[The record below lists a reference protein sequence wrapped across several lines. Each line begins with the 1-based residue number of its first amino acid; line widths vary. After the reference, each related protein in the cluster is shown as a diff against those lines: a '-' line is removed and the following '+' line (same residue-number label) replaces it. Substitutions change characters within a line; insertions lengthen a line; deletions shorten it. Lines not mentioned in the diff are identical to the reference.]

1 MIRVAVI
8 GGIGSGKTFVA
19 NLFKCPVFNADN
31 EVKIIYKTNKACFNK
46 LKKILPSYIKSF
58 PIKKKE
64 LAEAISKDKKNLK
77 KISYIVHPLVRQKMN
92 LFLKKNKK
100 QKIVL
105 LDIPLL
111 IENKLNKKGDILIF
125 IKSKKSK
132 ILHRLKKRPNFNLE
146 FLKNLQKN
154 QTMLSKKIKLANYIV
169 HNNYPTNI
177 MKKKINLLKKRI
189 LYERNSTRY

>member
-1 MIRVAVI
+1 MIRAAVI
-8 GGIGSGKTFVA
+8 GGIGSGKTFVSK
-19 NLFKCPVFNADN
+19 LFKCPVFNADD

-58 PIKKKE
+58 PIKKRE
-64 LAEAISKDKKNLK
+64 LVEAISKDKKNLN

-111 IENKLNKKGDILIF
+111 IENNLNKKGDILIF

-146 FLKNLQKN
+146 FLKNLQEN
-154 QTMLSKKIKLANYIV
+154 QIMLSKKIKLANYIV
-169 HNNYPTNI
+169 HNNYPAII

-189 LYERNSTRY
+189 LYERNST

>member
-1 MIRVAVI
+1 MIRAAVI
-8 GGIGSGKTFVA
+8 GSIGSGKTFVSK
-19 NLFKCPVFNADN
+19 LFKCPVFNADD

-46 LKKILPSYIKSF
+46 LKKTLPSYIKSF

-64 LAEAISKDKKNLK
+64 LVEAISKDKKNLK
-77 KISYIVHPLVRQKMN
+77 KISYIVHPLVRQKLN

-132 ILHRLKKRPNFNLE
+132 ILNRLKKRPHFNLD
-146 FLKNLQKN
+146 FLKNLQEN
-154 QTMLSKKIKLANYIV
+154 QIKLSKKIKLSNYIV
-169 HNNYPTNI
+169 HNNYPVNI
-177 MKKKINLLKKRI
+177 MKIKINLLKKRI
-189 LYERNSTRY
+189 LYERNST

>member
-1 MIRVAVI
+1 MIRAAVI
-8 GGIGSGKTFVA
+8 GGIGSGKTFVSK
-19 NLFKCPVFNADN
+19 LFKCPVFNADD

-58 PIKKKE
+58 PIKKRE
-64 LAEAISKDKKNLK
+64 LVEAISKDKKNLN

-111 IENKLNKKGDILIF
+111 IENNLNKKDDILIF

-146 FLKNLQKN
+146 FLKNLQEN
-154 QTMLSKKIKLANYIV
+154 QIMLSKKIKLANYIV
-169 HNNYPTNI
+169 HNNYPAII

-189 LYERNSTRY
+189 LYERNST

>member
-1 MIRVAVI
+1 MIRAAVI
-8 GGIGSGKTFVA
+8 GSIGSGKTFVA
-19 NLFKCPVFNADN
+19 KLFKCPVFNADD

-46 LKKILPSYIKSF
+46 LKKILPTYIKSF

-64 LAEAISKDKKNLK
+64 LLEAINKDKKNLK
-77 KISYIVHPLVRQKMN
+77 KISHVVHPLVRKKMN

-132 ILHRLKKRPNFNLE
+132 ILNRLKKRPNFNLK
-146 FLKNLQKN
+146 FLKNLQEN
-154 QTMLSKKIKLANYIV
+154 QLKLSKKIKLSHYIV
-169 HNNYPTNI
+169 HNNYSGNI
-177 MKKKINLLKKRI
+177 MKKKINLLKKKI
-189 LYERNSTRY
+189 LYERNST

>member
-1 MIRVAVI
+1 MIRAAVI
-8 GGIGSGKTFVA
+8 GSIGSGKTFVA
-19 NLFKCPVFNADN
+19 KLFKCPVFSADH
-31 EVKIIYKTNKACFNK
+31 EVKIIYKTSKACFNK
-46 LKKILPSYIKSF
+46 LKKILPIYIKSF

-64 LAEAISKDKKNLK
+64 LVEAISKDKKNLK
-77 KISYIVHPLVRQKMN
+77 KISSIVHPLVGKKMN
-92 LFLKKNKK
+92 LFLKKNKN

-146 FLKNLQKN
+146 FLKNLQEN
-154 QTMLSKKIKLANYIV
+154 QTKLSKKIKLANYIV
-169 HNNYPTNI
+169 HNNYSANI
-177 MKKKINLLKKRI
+177 MKKKIKLLKKKI
-189 LYERNSTRY
+189 LDERNRT

>member
-1 MIRVAVI
+1 MIRAAVI

-19 NLFKCPVFNADN
+19 KLFKCPVFNADD

-58 PIKKKE
+58 PIKKRE
-64 LAEAISKDKKNLK
+64 LIEAISKDKKNLN

-111 IENKLNKKGDILIF
+111 IENNLNKKGDILIF

-132 ILHRLKKRPNFNLE
+132 ILNRLKKRPNSNLE
-146 FLKNLQKN
+146 FLKNLQEN
-154 QTMLSKKIKLANYIV
+154 QIMLSKKIKLANYIV
-169 HNNYPTNI
+169 HNNYPAII

-189 LYERNSTRY
+189 LYERNST

>member
-1 MIRVAVI
+1 MIRAAVI
-8 GGIGSGKTFVA
+8 GSIGSGKTFVA
-19 NLFKCPVFNADN
+19 KLFKCPVFNADD
-31 EVKIIYKTNKACFNK
+31 EVKIIYKTNKSCFNK

-64 LAEAISKDKKNLK
+64 LVEAISKDKRNLK

-92 LFLKKNKK
+92 LFLKKNRK

-125 IKSKKSK
+125 IKSKKRK
-132 ILHRLKKRPNFNLE
+132 IFNRLKKRPNFNLK
-146 FLKNLQKN
+146 FLKNLQEN
-154 QTMLSKKIKLANYIV
+154 QTKLSKKIKLADYIV
-169 HNNYPTNI
+169 NNNYPANI
-177 MKKKINLLKKRI
+177 MKKKINVLKKRI
-189 LYERNSTRY
+189 LYERNST

>member
-1 MIRVAVI
+1 MIRAAVI

-19 NLFKCPVFNADN
+19 NFFKCPVFNADD
-31 EVKIIYKTNKACFNK
+31 EVKKIYKTNKACFNK
-46 LKKILPSYIKSF
+46 LKKILPTYIKSF

-64 LAEAISKDKKNLK
+64 LVEAISKDKKNLK

>member
-64 LAEAISKDKKNLK
+64 LAEAISKDKKNLN

>member
-1 MIRVAVI
+1 MIRAAVI
-8 GGIGSGKTFVA
+8 GNIGSGKTFVA
-19 NLFKCPVFNADN
+19 KLFKCPVFNADN
-31 EVKIIYKTNKACFNK
+31 EVKIIYRTNKVCFYK
-46 LKKILPSYIKSF
+46 LKKLLPNYIKSF

-64 LAEAISKDKKNLK
+64 LIEAISKDKKNLK

-105 LDIPLL
+105 LDIPLI

-132 ILHRLKKRPNFNLE
+132 ILNRLKKRPNFNLKL
-146 FLKNLQKN
+146 LKNLQEN
-154 QTMLSKKIKLANYIV
+154 QTKLSKKIKLSDYIV
-169 HNNYPTNI
+169 HNNYPANI

-189 LYERNSTRY
+189 LYERNST

>member
-1 MIRVAVI
+1 MIRAAVI

-19 NLFKCPVFNADN
+19 KLFKCPVFNADN
-31 EVKIIYKTNKACFNK
+31 EVKLIYKTNKACFYK
-46 LKKILPSYIKSF
+46 LNKILPSYIKSF

-64 LAEAISKDKKNLK
+64 LVEAISKDKKNLK
-77 KISYIVHPLVRQKMN
+77 KISYIVHPLVRQKLN

-111 IENKLNKKGDILIF
+111 IENKLNKRGDILIF

-132 ILHRLKKRPNFNLE
+132 ILRRLKKRPHFNLE

-154 QTMLSKKIKLANYIV
+154 QAKLSKKIKIANYIV
-169 HNNYPTNI
+169 NNNYPANI

-189 LYERNSTRY
+189 LYERNST

>member
-1 MIRVAVI
+1 MIRAAVI
-8 GGIGSGKTFVA
+8 GGMGSGKTFVA
-19 NLFKCPVFNADN
+19 KLFKCPVFNADD
-31 EVKIIYKTNKACFNK
+31 EVKIIYKTNKECFNK
-46 LKKILPSYIKSF
+46 LKKILPGYIKSF
-58 PIKKKE
+58 PIKKRE
-64 LAEAISKDKKNLK
+64 LVEAISKDKKNLN

-111 IENKLNKKGDILIF
+111 IENNLNKKGDILIF

-146 FLKNLQKN
+146 FLKNLQEN
-154 QTMLSKKIKLANYIV
+154 QIMLSKKIKLANYIV
-169 HNNYPTNI
+169 HNNYPAII

-189 LYERNSTRY
+189 LYERNST

>member
-1 MIRVAVI
+1 MIRAAVI
-8 GGIGSGKTFVA
+8 GGIGSGKSFVA
-19 NLFKCPVFNADN
+19 KLFKCPVFNADN
-31 EVKIIYKTNKACFNK
+31 EVKIIYQTNKACFQK
-46 LKKILPSYIKSF
+46 LNKILPSYIKSF
-58 PIKKKE
+58 PIKKTE
-64 LAEAISKDKKNLK
+64 LLEAISKDKKNLK
-77 KISYIVHPLVRQKMN
+77 KISHIVHPLVRKKMN

-100 QKIVL
+100 QKIIL

-146 FLKNLQKN
+146 FLKNLQEN
-154 QTMLSKKIKLANYIV
+154 QAMLSKKIKLANYIV
-169 HNNYPTNI
+169 HNNYPAII

-189 LYERNSTRY
+189 LYERNST

>member
-1 MIRVAVI
+1 MIRAAVI
-8 GGIGSGKTFVA
+8 GGIGSGKTFVSK
-19 NLFKCPVFNADN
+19 LFKCPVFNADD

-58 PIKKKE
+58 PIKKRE
-64 LAEAISKDKKNLK
+64 LIEAISKDKKNLN

-111 IENKLNKKGDILIF
+111 IENNLNKKGDILIF

-132 ILHRLKKRPNFNLE
+132 ILNRLKKRPNFNEKVLRN
-146 FLKNLQKN
+146 LKEN
-154 QTMLSKKIKLANYIV
+154 QALTSKKKRLANYIID
-169 HNNYPTNI
+169 NNYSLNV
-177 MKKKINLLKKRI
+177 MKKKIKIIKNKI
-189 LYERNSTRY
+189 LYERNNT

>member
-1 MIRVAVI
+1 MIRAAVI

-92 LFLKKNKK
+92 LFLKKNKNK
-100 QKIVL
+100 KYVI

-111 IENKLNKKGDILIF
+111 LEKKINNKKDILVFVQSNKQDIE
-125 IKSKKSK
+125 K
-132 ILHRLKKRPNFNLE
+132 RLKKRIGFN
-146 FLKNLQKN
+146 
-154 QTMLSKKIKLANYIV
+154 SK
-169 HNNYPTNI
+169 
-177 MKKKINLLKKRI
+177 LLKKFRTIQLNLAYKKRKSHYI
-189 LYERNSTRY
+189 LKNKFTEKSVKKEIKKILSQI

>member
-1 MIRVAVI
+1 MIRAAVI
-8 GGIGSGKTFVA
+8 GSIGSGKTFVA
-19 NLFKCPVFNADN
+19 KLFKCPVFNADD
-31 EVKIIYKTNKACFNK
+31 EVKKIYKTNKVCFNK

-64 LAEAISKDKKNLK
+64 LVEAINKDKKNLK

>member
-19 NLFKCPVFNADN
+19 NLFKCPVFNADD

-64 LAEAISKDKKNLK
+64 LVEAISKDKKNLK

>member
-1 MIRVAVI
+1 MIRAAVI

-189 LYERNSTRY
+189 LYERNSTRH